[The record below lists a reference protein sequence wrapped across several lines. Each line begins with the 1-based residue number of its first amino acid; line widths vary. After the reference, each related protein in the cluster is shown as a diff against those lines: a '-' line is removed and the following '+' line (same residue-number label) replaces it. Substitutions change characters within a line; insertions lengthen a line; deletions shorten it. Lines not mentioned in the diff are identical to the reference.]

1 MRQGKQQLNKSFK
14 LKKNKK
20 ASQYVTLS
28 CYTVYMR
35 RLTAFFI
42 VALLMVT
49 TITTSVA
56 PVFAQQ
62 SREQL
67 EQELAALE
75 AQIKALN
82 GSITQTQAQKN
93 SLAKDI
99 TLLNQKISQSKL
111 KIKAHD
117 AAISK
122 LNQNITEKN
131 KNINVLD
138 AKMDREKDSLAQ
150 IMRKTN
156 YLSQYSLLDFGL
168 QSKSLSTFF
177 SDVDS
182 FSTLNEAL
190 NQSFADI
197 RATKSDLEEVKSE
210 LQIAKDDETQ
220 KKLAQAAEQKKV
232 ESNQKEKNTLLT
244 VTKNQEANYKVAL
257 AAQEKAAAQIRA
269 RLFDLR
275 DTAAIS
281 FGQAYDFAL
290 AASKTTGVRPAL
302 ILAILMQES
311 SLGVNVGACYLRDNN
326 TGDGI
331 SIKTGAA
338 RPRTMSPTR
347 DVPPFLTLLAK
358 LGREPATT
366 PVSCWI
372 AAYSGGTPSGWGG
385 AMGPSQFIPST
396 WKLFEKRIQSST
408 GAAVANPWNP
418 YHAITAT
425 ALYLEDLGA
434 VAGNESSERN
444 AACKYYSGRA
454 CSASS
459 AGAGYG
465 NSVMKK
471 LYDMQLDIDKL
482 QK

>member
-1 MRQGKQQLNKSFK
+1 
-14 LKKNKK
+14 
-20 ASQYVTLS
+20 
-28 CYTVYMR
+28 MR
-35 RLTAFFI
+35 RLSAFFI
-42 VALLMVT
+42 IALLLSIGVC
-49 TITTSVA
+49 IA
-56 PVFAQQ
+56 PSEVHAQQ
-62 SREQL
+62 SRQEL
-67 EQELAALE
+67 EQELSDLE
-75 AQIKALN
+75 AQITALN

-99 TLLNQKISQSKL
+99 SLLSQKITQSKL

-131 KNINVLD
+131 KNISLLD
-138 AKMDREKDSLAQ
+138 AKMGREKDSLAQ
-150 IMRKTN
+150 IMRKTG
-156 YLSQYSLLDFGL
+156 YLEQYSLLDFGL
-168 QSKSLSTFF
+168 QSASLSTFF

-182 FSTLNEAL
+182 FSTLNRAL

-197 RATKSDLEEVKSE
+197 RATKSDLEQVKSE
-210 LQIAKDDETQ
+210 LQVAKDDETQ
-220 KKLAQAAEQKKV
+220 KKLAQEAEKLKV
-232 ESNQKEKNTLLT
+232 EQNQKEKNTLLT
-244 VTKNQEANYKVAL
+244 VTKNQESQYKVVL
-257 AAQEKAAAQIRA
+257 AAREKEAAQIRA
-269 RLFDLR
+269 RLFELR

-311 SLGVNVGACYLRDNN
+311 SLGVNVGACYLRDYN
-326 TGDGI
+326 TGAGVSI
-331 SIKTGAA
+331 STGAA

-347 DVPPFLTLLAK
+347 DVPVFTSLLSN
-358 LGREPATT
+358 LGRDPQNT

-372 AAYSGGTPSGWGG
+372 AAYSGGQPSGWGG

-396 WKLFEKRIQSST
+396 WKLFASRIQSIT

-434 VAGNESSERN
+434 VAGDEASERN
-444 AACKYYSGRA
+444 AACKYYSGRSCA
-454 CSASS
+454 SSS

-471 LYDMQLDIDKL
+471 LYSMQTDIDKL
-482 QK
+482 QNK